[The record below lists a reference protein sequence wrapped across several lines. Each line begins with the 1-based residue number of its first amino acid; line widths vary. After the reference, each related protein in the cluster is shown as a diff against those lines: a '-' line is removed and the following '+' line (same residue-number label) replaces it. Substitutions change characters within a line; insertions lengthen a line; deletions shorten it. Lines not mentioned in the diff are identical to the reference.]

1 MKRIKLTNEEIV
13 KVHTALKFYT
23 YETTHESEKIDCC
36 PGLPEGREKKILEE
50 VMIKLDK

>member
-13 KVHTALKFYT
+13 KVHTALKFYV
-23 YETTHESEKIDCC
+23 YETTHDQNNMESC
-36 PGLPEGREKKILEE
+36 PGLPEGREKEVLEE